1 MQEVRIP
8 MILMDS
14 DGFILGLNRAACE
27 CLKYELGDVAQ
38 KTIVSITDESDQQ
51 REVKNSI
58 DLFYGRKLS
67 SIHQKKF
74 VTKGG
79 RQVPVFQYIS
89 MIKNETNKQDFA
101 VVHFHPC
108 QENMLNNE
116 ILLEKLRQIAGFT
129 RLFDFDEFGSRYNSR
144 IVSEIQNLAKD
155 LTRLMRN

>member
-1 MQEVRIP
+1 MNGGFNTRPDAGARERSVLSFLTKPSMIPGRLFAHAPKVNSLGRCNMMRQGLMQEVCIP

-27 CLKYELGDVAQ
+27 CLKYDLGDVAQ

-74 VTKGG
+74 V
-79 RQVPVFQYIS
+79 S
-89 MIKNETNKQDFA
+89 
-101 VVHFHPC
+101 
-108 QENMLNNE
+108 
-116 ILLEKLRQIAGFT
+116 
-129 RLFDFDEFGSRYNSR
+129 
-144 IVSEIQNLAKD
+144 
-155 LTRLMRN
+155 